1 MSEYTF
7 QNGDQ
12 TITLTKE
19 EYEKI
24 QAALAELEKQN
35 G

>member
-1 MSEYTF
+1 MSEYTI

-12 TITLTKE
+12 TITVTKE
-19 EYEKI
+19 EYDKI
-24 QAALAELEKQN
+24 KAIEAELEKQN